1 MKKVAQIIS
10 SILVVALITKSLFV
24 PATMVD
30 AIMAI
35 ALIGVY
41 SMYEFL
47 NETNLQKE
55 FRQLKEQTDLRMDKL
70 DKDLGDTKNYVSK
83 VSTSIAFKR

>member
-55 FRQLKEQTDLRMDKL
+55 FRQFKEQTYLRMDKL